1 MAAAYGAGA
10 AADAVPRVAL
20 QIVILGG
27 PGAGK
32 GTQARRIVKAR
43 GVVHISTGDMFRRHR
58 EEGTEL
64 GKMVDDLIAKGQL
77 VPDKITVRMV
87 EERLAEPDCEA
98 GVILDGFPRS
108 LPQAEAL
115 DGMLG
120 KQNQT
125 LSVALEI
132 AVSDDELVSRLTA
145 RRTCKKCG
153 RIFNLLYKPPM
164 GPAGQCDKPGC
175 DGELMQRK
183 DDTESVIRERLRIYH
198 DSTTPLFGFFGE
210 RGKLK
215 TVAADGLDP
224 DEVYERVDGILAALE
239 FA

>member
-1 MAAAYGAGA
+1 M
-10 AADAVPRVAL
+10 AL

-43 GVVHISTGDMFRRHR
+43 GIVHISTGDMFRKHR

-64 GKMVDDLIAKGQL
+64 GKMVDEIIAKGQL
-77 VPDKITVRMV
+77 VPDEITVQMV
-87 EERLAEPDCEA
+87 EERLAGQDCEA
-98 GVILDGFPRS
+98 GVVFDGFPRS

-115 DGMLG
+115 DGILA
-120 KQNQT
+120 KRNLE

-132 AVSDDELVSRLTA
+132 AVPDDELVARLSA

-153 RIFNLLYKPPM
+153 RIFNLNFKPPTSTD
-164 GPAGQCDKPGC
+164 GRCDKTGC
-175 DGELMQRK
+175 GGELVQRK
-183 DDTESVIRERLRIYH
+183 DDTESVIRERLRVYH
-198 DSTTPLFGFFGE
+198 DSTTPLFGYFGE

-215 TVAADGLDP
+215 TVDAAGLNP
-224 DEVYERVDGILAALE
+224 DEVYERVDAILNALE
-239 FA
+239 PA